1 MAPQPAYR
9 EKEGPVSERGE
20 EGSSSASSPRAWF
33 PSLAIYCRPRLIAVL
48 LMGFSSG
55 LPLALTFAT
64 LSFRLAEIGV
74 SRTAIGLFALVGVPY
89 SVKFLWS
96 PLIDRLP
103 IPLWTSHLGRRRGW
117 ALAIQPLLALAILG
131 LGIVNPRS
139 APGLTAVFALAVAFL
154 SASQDIVIDAYRIEL
169 LRPEEQGAGAAATQW
184 GYRFGMLAAS
194 AGALYAASFGG
205 WRFSYGLMAA
215 LMLIGMATVWLTPEP
230 SGAPQLDR
238 LPGQTAAAR
247 VAAWLRRAVAAPFSD
262 MLKREG
268 ALTIL
273 IFVVLYKF
281 GDALAATMSNPLYVS
296 LGFTKVELANIAKVY
311 GFAASLAGL
320 ALGGIV
326 VLRLGVMRALL
337 VCGVLQMLS
346 NLMYALQVDSRAQF
360 GGIGAND
367 RRREFDRRDGV
378 GGLCRLPLRPLQRR
392 VHRDPICV
400 VVFVGGGRPH
410 HVVGFG
416 RGARRC
422 ARLDSVFR
430 AGHRGLSAGL
440 DPAVVDHAYRKQ
452 RSSWAGRRRSAVG
465 QQFGP
470 VTIEPERVTGNFPA
484 PGCRPAAKSAAR
496 GSSRPNERPH
506 GPRRSRRPPREQR
519 SAAS

>member
-20 EGSSSASSPRAWF
+20 EGPTSAASPRAWF

-247 VAAWLRRAVAAPFSD
+247 VATWLRRAVAAPFSD

-346 NLMYALQVDSRAQF
+346 NLMYALQVTAGHNLAALALTIGVENLT
-360 GGIGAND
+360 GGMGSAA
-367 RRREFDRRDGV
+367 FV
-378 GGLCRLPLRPLQRR
+378 AYLSGLCNVEFTATQYALLSSLAA
-392 VHRDPICV
+392 
-400 VVFVGGGRPH
+400 VGRTT
-410 HVVGFG
+410 
-416 RGARRC
+416 
-422 ARLDSVFR
+422 
-430 AGHRGLSAGL
+430 LSASGGALADALGWIPFFVLATAACLPGL
-440 DPAVVDHAYRKQ
+440 ILLLSIMRTEN
-452 RSSWAGRRRSAVG
+452 RGRVG
-465 QQFGP
+465 Q
-470 VTIEPERVTGNFPA
+470 
-484 PGCRPAAKSAAR
+484 AAA
-496 GSSRPNERPH
+496 GQP
-506 GPRRSRRPPREQR
+506 
-519 SAAS
+519 